1 MIKND
6 FPTLFNALAFSQQCW
21 CYHRSWFGV
30 EKSVIQI
37 SWFLVLF
44 WRWEVKM
51 HLLKNDVF
59 HCVFIW
65 LHGNI
70 CVLWHTRNISVQMS
84 LFFNGLWP
92 FVIKII
98 SAFKR
103 SKKCV
108 DGQCTQQIKFTTI
121 PGTNLALSS
130 IFQNVTSHAKTW
142 QTMQRN
148 DVKLKRFANIWNVS
162 ECFWM
167 IFEHWITLPTV

>member
-121 PGTNLALSS
+121 PGLRRSKPCFKFYISKCDLTRKNLTD
-130 IFQNVTSHAKTW
+130 NAKKW
-142 QTMQRN
+142 
-148 DVKLKRFANIWNVS
+148 
-162 ECFWM
+162 C
-167 IFEHWITLPTV
+167 